1 MAVRQNVQ
9 RHVADDFL
17 RKFHLIERLQVHEYE
32 LAVLLVQVF
41 HLAAV
46 EVDLL
51 NFFTGAEALLQNGA
65 VVQIPDGDLDES
77 AKVSGRSVLQPGN
90 EVQLV
95 VNLDTHVGL
104 QFGRLHA
111 ECS

>member
-1 MAVRQNVQ
+1 MAVWKDVE

-17 RKFHLIERLQVHEYE
+17 RQFHLVEGLKVHEHK
-32 LAVLLVQVF
+32 LAVLLVEVL
-41 HLAAV
+41 HLTAV
-46 EVDLL
+46 KVDLL
-51 NFFTGAEALLQNGA
+51 NLFTGAKALLQDGA